1 MLKVLLLIK
10 IKHRRRSE
18 WTNQVYHIVH
28 GKANTISFSYP
39 GDILTTINIDLES
52 GKRIKMKDVVKINDE
67 FVEKLRE
74 TLNTYIIENPDW
86 EPVYTDK
93 LRLDND
99 DY

>member
-1 MLKVLLLIK
+1 
-10 IKHRRRSE
+10 
-18 WTNQVYHIVH
+18 
-28 GKANTISFSYP
+28 
-39 GDILTTINIDLES
+39 
-52 GKRIKMKDVVKINDE
+52 MKDVVKINDE

-74 TLNTYIIENPDW
+74 TLNTYKIENPDW